1 MIDIQA
7 MVRKVWCNV
16 YVWAFKLLHNSLIT
30 NHKTRKKKC
39 GWPRMDKKAK
49 ICASLCKNK
58 VATFFVMYFTHHCR
72 NINHDIRCLFS
83 VRPRREKAAT
93 LSLWRLPQILAFWS
107 ILQSLQ
113 LSLQHLNQSGGLHC
127 WNLATSIIQVLLKT
141 IGGRVW
147 DPVSYPERV
156 DFITWS
162 FGPSHPGKKGH
173 YEKEASEKKARAAFK
188 FFILRKSGVLLKNEK
203 LNFHFKSSFFC

>member
-1 MIDIQA
+1 
-7 MVRKVWCNV
+7 
-16 YVWAFKLLHNSLIT
+16 
-30 NHKTRKKKC
+30 
-39 GWPRMDKKAK
+39 
-49 ICASLCKNK
+49 
-58 VATFFVMYFTHHCR
+58 MYFTHHCL

-83 VRPRREKAAT
+83 VRSRRKKLAT
-93 LSLWRLPQILAFWS
+93 LFLWTKPQILAFLS
-107 ILQSLQ
+107 IPQSLR
-113 LSLQHLNQSGGLHC
+113 LSLQHLNHNSGLHC

-203 LNFHFKSSFFC
+203 LNFHFKSGLFC